1 MVFVSRYSEY
11 FEAAHEES
19 SFFYGRAKRV
29 SLHVKTSRVEQG
41 GVFRLAR
48 VVLSV
53 TIATPRPLGR
63 ICRRTEPPR
72 RGVPWPP
79 SRGPVFEKFSIFLF
93 LLFSFFFFRRLES
106 LDWRGFPGCIS
117 EKKCVNVGGKVRQCR
132 GKSASMS
139 GEKCVIYSENIYNSP
154 EVVYKTRAGAGKKFF
169 KA

>member
-93 LLFSFFFFRRLES
+93 FLFSFFVHFGE
-106 LDWRGFPGCIS
+106 
-117 EKKCVNVGGKVRQCR
+117 KVRQCR

-139 GEKCVIYSENIYNSP
+139 GEKCVNVGGKVRHIFGEHLQFPRSSLQNNSW
-154 EVVYKTRAGAGKKFF
+154 RGKKIF
-169 KA
+169 

>member
-11 FEAAHEES
+11 SEAAHEES

-53 TIATPRPLGR
+53 AIAAPRPIGR

-72 RGVPWPP
+72 RG
-79 SRGPVFEKFSIFLF
+79 RAFEKFSIF
-93 LLFSFFFFRRLES
+93 LLFSFFFFIFFFLFSFLGGWEA
-106 LDWRGFPGCIS
+106 LIGAGFQAYFGQKVRQSRTKSASIS
-117 EKKCVNVGGKVRQCR
+117 DKKCVNLGQKVRHIFGQ
-132 GKSASMS
+132 
-139 GEKCVIYSENIYNSP
+139 N
-154 EVVYKTRAGAGKKFF
+154 
-169 KA
+169 